1 MSQFNA
7 VNGAVL
13 LVRDAKGGY
22 APASSDV
29 ILDAARHVIEGK
41 VQRGEAFTSPEAV
54 KDYLCMKLAGFEHEV
69 FAILML
75 DNQHRLISYNE
86 MFRGTIDS
94 ASVHPREVVKAALA
108 ANAGAIIMAHNHPS
122 GHPEPSPTDRQITTR
137 LKEALA
143 LIDVRVLDHIVVGGL
158 KTVSFAERGF
168 L

>member
-29 ILDAARHVIEGK
+29 ILDAARHVIESK

-75 DNQHRLISYNE
+75 DNQHLIRTCFS
-86 MFRGTIDS
+86 RHLI
-94 ASVHPREVVKAALA
+94 ASQ
-108 ANAGAIIMAHNHPS
+108 S
-122 GHPEPSPTDRQITTR
+122 
-137 LKEALA
+137 
-143 LIDVRVLDHIVVGGL
+143 
-158 KTVSFAERGF
+158 
-168 L
+168 